1 MNSLKLILEVTHM
14 NVLFISLLD
23 FSSIEEKS
31 IYTDLVREFV
41 KDGHNLFII
50 SPTEKRK
57 NEPTHLIEKRNL
69 TILKLQIGNMQ
80 KTNIIEKGISLLSIE
95 SKFKTGIVKYFSKV
109 KFDLV
114 LYSTPP
120 ITLQKAVKFV
130 KDRDSSKTYLLLK
143 DIFPQNALDLD
154 MLEKNGVKGL
164 LYKFFRLKE
173 ENLYKLSDYIGC
185 MSQANVD
192 FVLKNNPAIPEYKV
206 EVCPNSI
213 EPMELND
220 QNISKCQIR
229 KKYDIPKNR
238 ILFIYG
244 GNIGKPQGVD
254 FIIQCLESNKLN
266 DKVFFLIV
274 GSGTEYNKLF
284 SYFSKNKPHNAKL
297 MYQLS
302 KRDYDEL
309 TYASDVGMI
318 FLDKRFTIPNIPSRI
333 LSYMQASI
341 PVLASTDI
349 NTDLKD
355 IIVDGEFGY
364 WCESGDLVQFNEHI
378 DRLCDDN
385 VRRLLGMNARKFLV
399 DNYTSRHSY
408 EIIINHFR

>member
-1 MNSLKLILEVTHM
+1 M

-23 FSSIEEKS
+23 FSSIDEKS

-41 KDGHNLFII
+41 NEGHNLFII

-57 NEPTHLIEKRNL
+57 NELTHLIEKHNL
-69 TILKLQIGNMQ
+69 TILKLQIGNIQ
-80 KTNIIEKGISLLSIE
+80 KTNIIEKGISLLTIQSR
-95 SKFKTGIVKYFSKV
+95 FKTGIIKYFSNV

-130 KDRDSSKTYLLLK
+130 KDRDKSKTYLLLK
-143 DIFPQNALDLD
+143 DIFPQNAVDLG

-164 LYKFFRLKE
+164 LYKYFRMKE
-173 ENLYKLSDYIGC
+173 EDLYNISDYIGC
-185 MSQANVD
+185 MSKGNVD
-192 FVLKNNPAIPEYKV
+192 FVLKNNPTIPKYKV
-206 EVCPNSI
+206 EVCPNSV
-213 EPMELND
+213 EPLELNN
-220 QNISKCQIR
+220 QNIN
-229 KKYDIPKNR
+229 KYQTREKYGIPSNK

-254 FIIQCLESNKLN
+254 FIIQCLESNQLN

-274 GSGTEYNKLF
+274 GSGTEYNKLL
-284 SYFSKNKPHNAKL
+284 SYFSKNKPLNAKL

-309 TYASDVGMI
+309 TYSSDVGMI

-333 LSYMQASI
+333 LSYMQAAK
-341 PVLASTDI
+341 PVLASTDV

-364 WCESGDLVQFNEHI
+364 WCKSGDLIRFNELI
-378 DRLCDDN
+378 NRLCDEN
-385 VRRLLGMNARKFLV
+385 VRFTLGMNARKFLV

-408 EIIINHFR
+408 EVIINHFK